1 MHALSGG
8 DTLTILLAVAT
19 VLLTARVLGE
29 VARRFGL
36 PTVLGEILAG
46 VLLGKTV
53 LARVA
58 PAAFE
63 RLFPAHGAAPIVLD
77 GLGQIAIALFLLVAG
92 MEVDLST
99 MRRRGRTAIAVAG
112 AGMLV
117 PFALGFGS
125 ARWFADALEAGS
137 PLRGDAFAAFFGIAL
152 SISALP
158 VIARILMDLH
168 IYRSDFGMTI
178 VAAAIVNDLVGWVA
192 FAALLMSLDGQH
204 TGGWM
209 TTAGLAIGFAVV
221 MLTLVRAAIHRAL
234 PWVLA
239 YAQWPTGI
247 LAASLGVTL
256 LSAAATQALGIH
268 ALFGA
273 FLAGVALGDS
283 THMRE
288 HTKATIADFVHSF
301 FAPLF
306 FGAIALRLD
315 LVEHFDGVMCAVVL
329 AVACIGKLGGCGLAA
344 RLCGTPAREAFAI
357 GAALNARGSM
367 EIVLGLV
374 ALQAGLIGETLFV
387 ALILMALV
395 TSLLSGPLIVRA
407 LRLRAPRR
415 LRDHVGS
422 KAFAAQLRATTAG
435 EAIEEL
441 ATLAA
446 GPARCDARAIASDA
460 REREA
465 IASTGLGGGVATP
478 HGRDASLKSPLVA
491 IGVSPTGIDFN
502 APDGEPAYLV
512 FLVLTPAADDG
523 AQLELLADLG
533 RRFEDPTMRAR
544 AIAARSF
551 VEFKALL
558 ESGA

>member
-1 MHALSGG
+1 MHALSGD

-19 VLLTARVLGE
+19 VLLVARALGE

-36 PTVLGEILAG
+36 PTVLGEIAAG

-58 PAAFE
+58 PAAFD
-63 RLFPAHGAAPIVLD
+63 RLFPSTGAAPIVLD

-117 PFALGFGS
+117 PFALGFGA
-125 ARWFADALEAGS
+125 ARVFADALEVGS
-137 PLRGDAFAAFFGIAL
+137 PLRGDSFAAFFGIAL

-192 FAALLMSLDGQH
+192 FAALLMGLDGEH
-204 TGGWM
+204 AGGWV

-221 MLTLVRAAIHRAL
+221 MLTVVRSAIHRAL

-239 YAQWPTGI
+239 YAHWPTGI

-306 FGAIALRLD
+306 FGAIALQLD
-315 LVEHFDGVMCAVVL
+315 LVRHFDGTMCAVVL
-329 AVACIGKLGGCGLAA
+329 VVASAGKIGGCGLAA
-344 RLCGTPAREAFAI
+344 RLCGTPPREAIAI

-374 ALQAGLIGETLFV
+374 ALQAGIIGEALFV
-387 ALILMALV
+387 ALILMALA
-395 TSLLSGPLIVRA
+395 TSLLSGPLIVRV

-415 LRDHVGS
+415 VRDFLSS
-422 KAFAAQLRATTAG
+422 KAFAPRLRATTAS
-435 EAIEEL
+435 EAIAEL

-446 GPARCDARAIASDA
+446 ASSKCDVRAITADA

-465 IASTGLGGGVATP
+465 LASTGLEGGIAVP
-478 HGRDASLKSPLVA
+478 HGRDVSVKAPIVA
-491 IGVSPTGIDFN
+491 VGLSSAGIDFN
-502 APDGEPAYLV
+502 APDGEPAQLV
-512 FLVLTPAADDG
+512 ILVLTPPTDDG
-523 AQLELLADLG
+523 AQLELLAELG
-533 RRFEDPTMRAR
+533 HRFEDPITRRKAFE
-544 AIAARSF
+544 ARSY

-558 ESGA
+558 ESGG

>member
-1 MHALSGG
+1 ML
-8 DTLTILLAVAT
+8 VAR
-19 VLLTARVLGE
+19 ALGE

-36 PTVLGEILAG
+36 PTVLGEIAAG

-58 PAAFE
+58 PAAFD
-63 RLFPAHGAAPIVLD
+63 RLFPSTGAAPIVLD

-117 PFALGFGS
+117 PFALGFGA
-125 ARWFADALEAGS
+125 ARVFADALEVGS
-137 PLRGDAFAAFFGIAL
+137 PLRGDAFAAFFGIAS

-192 FAALLMSLDGQH
+192 FAALLMSLDGEH
-204 TGGWM
+204 AGGWV
-209 TTAGLAIGFAVV
+209 TTAGLAVGFTVV
-221 MLTLVRAAIHRAL
+221 MLTVVRAAIHRAL

-239 YAQWPTGI
+239 YAHWPTGI

-306 FGAIALRLD
+306 FGAIALQLD
-315 LVEHFDGVMCAVVL
+315 LVRHFDGVMCAVVL
-329 AVACIGKLGGCGLAA
+329 AVACVGKIGGCGLAA
-344 RLCGTPAREAFAI
+344 RLCGTPVREAVAI

-374 ALQAGLIGETLFV
+374 ALQAGIIGEALFV
-387 ALILMALV
+387 ALILMALA
-395 TSLLSGPLIVRA
+395 TSLLSGPLIVRV

-415 LRDHVGS
+415 VRDFVS
-422 KAFAAQLRATTAG
+422 SRAFVPRLRATTAT

-441 ATLAA
+441 AALAA
-446 GPARCDARAIASDA
+446 ASSKCDARAIAADA
-460 REREA
+460 RDREA
-465 IASTGLGGGVATP
+465 MASTGVDGGVAVP
-478 HGRDASLKSPLVA
+478 HGRDPSLKAPIVA
-491 IGVSPTGIDFN
+491 VGVSSAGIDFN
-502 APDGEPAYLV
+502 APDGEPAQLV
-512 FLVLTPAADDG
+512 FLVLTPATDDG
-523 AQLELLADLG
+523 AQLELLAELG
-533 RRFEDPTMRAR
+533 RRFEDPITRRKAFD
-544 AIAARSF
+544 ARSY

-558 ESGA
+558 ESGG